1 MKKRVLIVQAMMKQ
15 YRVPFFD
22 GLYKALQQEG
32 IELRVVYGNPP
43 ASEEKKQDNVE
54 LGEPCGRKIRNRWL
68 MGERL
73 LLQSIFGEVRRADLV
88 IVEQASKNLMNYILF
103 LLSALGLR
111 KVAYWGHGYDR
122 KRIPGSISERWKR
135 RLINRVDWWFAY
147 TRGTAEYLRGCGVPE
162 EIITTVYNSIDTK
175 VFKEALDAV
184 APSALKEARNTL
196 GMDEGTKI
204 GLYCG
209 ALYREKHI
217 GFLLEAAARIR
228 ETLPEFEL
236 LVIGGGPEEGD
247 VKEAAQVHPWVHY
260 LGPQFGHEKALCFR
274 LAHVSLHPGA
284 VGLAILDSFA
294 AGLPMITTNIPGH
307 GPEKEYLEDGV
318 NGLIPPHDPE
328 LYVGEVVRLLKDEA
342 RLAGMRGNALESG
355 KRYSIETM
363 VEYFKNGIVDCLSL
377 RS

>member
-1 MKKRVLIVQAMMKQ
+1 MKKRVLIVQTMMKQ

-22 GLYKALQQEG
+22 NLHQALEEEG
-32 IELRVVYGNPP
+32 IELRVAYGNPP
-43 ASEEKKQDNVE
+43 ASEKKKQDNVE

-73 LLQSIFGEVRRADLV
+73 LLQSLFGEVRRADLV

-135 RLINRVDWWFAY
+135 WLINRVDWWFAY
-147 TRGTAEYLRGCGVPE
+147 TRGTAEYLLGCGVPE
-162 EIITTVYNSIDTK
+162 EIITTVFNSVDTTG
-175 VFKEALDAV
+175 FKEALDGV
-184 APSALKEARNTL
+184 TPSAMMDAKKAL
-196 GMDEGTKI
+196 GMDEGRKI

-209 ALYREKHI
+209 ALYREKHV
-217 GFLLEAAARIR
+217 GFLLKAAARIK

-236 LVIGGGPEEGD
+236 LVIGGGSEEGD
-247 VKEAAQVHPWVHY
+247 VKEAAQVHPWIHY
-260 LGPQFGHEKALCFR
+260 LGPRFGQEKAICFR
-274 LAHVSLHPGA
+274 MAHVFLNPGL
-284 VGLAILDSFA
+284 VGLAILDCFT
-294 AGLPMITTNIPGH
+294 AGIPMITTDVPVH
-307 GPEKEYLEDGV
+307 SPEIDYLEDGV
-318 NGLIPPHDPE
+318 NGLMIPHDLE
-328 LYVGEVVRLLKDEA
+328 RYAKEVVRVLSDEA

-355 KRYSIETM
+355 KRYSIEAM